1 MMLNFARRQGR
12 ATVSDVAL
20 GNELRVELTR
30 LQQSID
36 RFTRDYDGV
45 ATRIRTEIEGSLDE
59 FKSSLMELLAVSL
72 RAQENDL
79 VQAIV
84 ANVER
89 NESTVLEFEQ
99 LAAGIDELLAMAK
112 VMDDARI
119 PVQVRPEVKKAAEI
133 IEDGKLELKQ
143 RLRLTIP
150 IIPLLLTY
158 MGEVEIK
165 AGLSLTSLWESV
177 CDKFAGKSDVDIS
190 SQPRAQSL

>member
-1 MMLNFARRQGR
+1 MLNFARRQGR